1 MKFNNIHNRSQIFQI
16 KDVLIE
22 AGFSDNEIL
31 EEMLRYFS
39 TDKLK
44 EFFQDFTRLR
54 DFNFNLEEE

>member
-1 MKFNNIHNRSQIFQI
+1 MKFNNIHDRNQIFQI

-22 AGFSDNEIL
+22 SGFSDNEIL